1 MIETFLIGTY
11 THKSSEGVY
20 ELQLDTEK
28 QQLQNLELVGRA
40 GNPTYVAESKAHR
53 VYAIDAESEDGKKI
67 GGLKV
72 FDASEKPFKE
82 LSKSLVAGP
91 NPAYVAV
98 DEDRQL
104 VFTAN
109 YHTGVIT
116 VYKINADGTLTTT
129 DTVKHTGAVGPAPE
143 QQDGPHPHY
152 TDLTPDNRLVC
163 CDLGEDRVYLYDV
176 SDAGKLTEKSQF
188 KCAAGFGP
196 RHIVFNTAQ
205 NVAYLVGELGSGIE
219 VLDYISQAGEF
230 TLRQELSTIPEDW
243 TAHNGAAAIRLSS
256 DNKFVY
262 VSNRGYN
269 SIATFKVEDNGE
281 LSLVDQI
288 SSEGDFPRD
297 FNFNA
302 DESFII
308 LVNQNTD
315 NATLY
320 SRDSATGKLTQVQ
333 KDFKVPEGVCVA
345 FVK

>member
-28 QQLQNLELVGRA
+28 KQLQNLELVGRA
-40 GNPTYVAESKAHR
+40 GNPTYVAESKAHK

-72 FDASEKPFKE
+72 FDAAEKPFKA
-82 LSKSLVAGP
+82 LSKNLIAGP

-109 YHTGVIT
+109 YHTGAVI

-143 QQDGPHPHY
+143 QQDGPHPHFA
-152 TDLTPDNRLVC
+152 DLTPDKRLVS
-163 CDLGEDRVYLYDV
+163 CDLGEDTVYLYDL
-176 SDAGKLTEKSQF
+176 SDEGKLTEKSTF

-196 RHIVFNTAQ
+196 RHIVFNTDK
-205 NVAYLVGELGSGIE
+205 NVAYLVGELGSAVD
-219 VLDYISQAGEF
+219 VLDYDAQAGKF
-230 TLRQELSTIPEDW
+230 TLREELKTIPRDW
-243 TAHNGAAAIRLSS
+243 TEHNGAAAIRLSS
-256 DNKFVY
+256 DNRFVY

-269 SIATFKVEDNGE
+269 SIATLKVEDNGE
-281 LSLVDQI
+281 LSLIDQTP
-288 SSEGDFPRD
+288 SEGDFPRD

-320 SRDSATGKLTQVQ
+320 SRDADSGKLTMVQ
-333 KDFKVPEGVCVA
+333 KNFEVPEGVCVA
-345 FVK
+345 AVK